1 MASDLRYQKC
11 EDRKIWTD
19 WYCFHERGLR
29 TRLQVGKHE
38 DGDCFYDTKGACN
51 AKPEYGPLTDETAL
65 DVEHESCCEGKEE
78 NCNRPELGVS
88 VIDEEEI
95 KFAGGHGK
103 SREKYPWER
112 APTSLRPA
120 SGKSADDGRD
130 GLLVRRSSST
140 ISSNSSSSFCD
151 LPNNT
156 TDPTP
161 PSLSTRIAKPA
172 LQQPTPSLTTL
183 LFSDPDPIDLDNP
196 IDPSSP
202 ALDDPDI
209 FDAFLDACIEKTRAL
224 IAAAEGAPRSSS
236 SSDADFGRRN
246 GLFLGDDDDRV
257 EGRYDDR
264 GRRGA
269 TMPEEDYPLFPP
281 HRLISYSG
289 SRDAAALEARFNND
303 GNGALGCVCEVG
315 RGRAE
320 VAPKKE
326 IVMVEGWWKVK
337 DGEASWKE
345 IGADGCGVDFVG

>member
-1 MASDLRYQKC
+1 MPSDMKYQKC
-11 EDRKIWTD
+11 EDGKIWTD
-19 WYCFHERGLR
+19 WYYFHERETR
-29 TRLQVGKHE
+29 ARLQLGKHA

-51 AKPEYGPLTDETAL
+51 AKPEHEPPTDETAL
-65 DVEHESCCEGKEE
+65 DIEHESWCEGKEE

-88 VIDEEEI
+88 VVDEEEM
-95 KFAGGHGK
+95 KFAGRYGK
-103 SREKYPWER
+103 SGEKVPWEQ

-120 SGKSADDGRD
+120 SEKSADDELSGRD

-161 PSLSTRIAKPA
+161 LSLSTQIAEPA
-172 LQQPTPSLTTL
+172 LERPTSSLTTL
-183 LFSDPDPIDLDNP
+183 LFPDPDLIDLDNP

-224 IAAAEGAPRSSS
+224 IAAAEGALRSS
-236 SSDADFGRRN
+236 SSDADFRRRN
-246 GLFLGDDDDRV
+246 GLFFGDDDRV

-264 GRRGA
+264 GRKGS
-269 TMPEEDYPLFPP
+269 TMPEEDYPSFPP
-281 HRLISYSG
+281 DCLISHSG
-289 SRDAAALEARFNND
+289 SPNAALEARFNND

-320 VAPKKE
+320 AALKKE
-326 IVMVEGWWKVK
+326 IVMVDGWWKVK
-337 DGEASWKE
+337 DGEASWRE
-345 IGADGCGVDFVG
+345 IGADG